1 MSTSQT
7 TSRNPLFSLRGLSPD
22 IRRLVITGFV
32 EQAAVASY
40 LAVITPWAKQMGYT
54 AAELGGLTALLQ
66 IVSAIVSFGSG
77 FLADWLGRKRMY
89 TLGQL
94 FRCVVPIILLTM
106 HNYTG
111 LVLVFIARGLC
122 TVQFPA
128 RDTILAAH
136 TARANRA
143 TMIGVN
149 QALSQLSQVV
159 VPIAIGVLADR
170 VGVQLPF
177 AIGLVLCVAAVLI
190 ALPLR
195 ERPVAERAAAET
207 AAAETAATEAAVAVE
222 PSAGS
227 NASRSSLTA
236 SIKGMFGGGRALPL
250 TLLLAATMFNGLA
263 NGATNIMLPFTIMD
277 RFSSGYTFV
286 NALSAVMSFGSM
298 IVLLFGGRLADL
310 KGRKAIIMFSGVL
323 FPVTMLGIL
332 YAGTVWQFGLLLL
345 VVSMLGNVSGPAVS
359 AVYMEAVSEE
369 ARATF
374 AGAYMGINAAAMA
387 IGSAV
392 SGRIYA
398 SNTQLAWY
406 CVIACFALWTACFL
420 FALPAD
426 RRAEAPV
433 LSAAE

>member
-1 MSTSQT
+1 
-7 TSRNPLFSLRGLSPD
+7 
-22 IRRLVITGFV
+22 
-32 EQAAVASY
+32 
-40 LAVITPWAKQMGYT
+40 
-54 AAELGGLTALLQ
+54 
-66 IVSAIVSFGSG
+66 
-77 FLADWLGRKRMY
+77 
-89 TLGQL
+89 
-94 FRCVVPIILLTM
+94 VVPIILLTM
-106 HNYTG
+106 HNYAG

-128 RDTILAAH
+128 RDSILAAH
-136 TARANRA
+136 TARTNRA

-159 VPIAIGVLADR
+159 VPVAIGVLADR

-177 AIGLVLCVAAVLI
+177 AIALVLCVAATLI

-195 ERPVAERAAAET
+195 EKPVAET
-207 AAAETAATEAAVAVE
+207 AAAEVVAAETVVAAE
-222 PSAGS
+222 PSAAAAATVEPPAG
-227 NASRSSLTA
+227 ASATRSSLAA
-236 SIKGMFGGGRALPL
+236 SIRGMFAGGRALPL

-323 FPVTMLGIL
+323 FPLAMLGIL

-345 VVSMLGNVSGPAVS
+345 VVSMLGNVSSPAVS
-359 AVYMEAVSEE
+359 AVYMEAVSED

-387 IGSAV
+387 IGSAL

-398 SNTQLAWY
+398 SNAQLAWY
-406 CVIACFALWTACFL
+406 CASACFALWTVCFL
-420 FALPAD
+420 FALPAR
-426 RRAEAPV
+426 RRAEVPV
-433 LSAAE
+433 FNAAE